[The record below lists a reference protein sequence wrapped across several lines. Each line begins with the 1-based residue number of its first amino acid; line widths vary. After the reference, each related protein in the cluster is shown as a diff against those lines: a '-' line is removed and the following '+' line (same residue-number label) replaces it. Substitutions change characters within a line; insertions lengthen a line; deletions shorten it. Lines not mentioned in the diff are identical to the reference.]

1 MNPLI
6 RFCYSSKLQGRVL
19 LQLEVKIVAG
29 VSVLIVSVLQAN
41 SDPLWLVAKLNIVKT
56 FDELLSEVR

>member
-1 MNPLI
+1 M
-6 RFCYSSKLQGRVL
+6 L

-41 SDPLWLVAKLNIVKT
+41 SDPLWLVAMLNIVKT